1 MKFEVFRV
9 RRDGRVMMR
18 FERSA
23 QTWRGHLVVREE
35 RHEEL
40 HRLTR
45 VASLVGDDGLP
56 VEGLPPLYDAVLLSA
71 HLGHWSMTGFERIEQ
86 MGGRHIDYAQSWV
99 MCPVDEL

>member
-1 MKFEVFRV
+1 M

-18 FERSA
+18 FERSNR
-23 QTWRGHLVVREE
+23 TWRGALVVREE

-45 VASLVGDDGLP
+45 VAALIGDDGQP
-56 VEGLPPLYDAVLLSA
+56 VDGLPPLYDAVLLA
-71 HLGHWSMTGFERIEQ
+71 VHRGHWSLTGFERIEQ
-86 MGGRHIDYAQSWV
+86 VGGNHIDYAQSWV